1 MAIYPDKLIIL
12 DYSGTLSP
20 EAPLFAGPDS
30 LLNELAV
37 SGLQDF
43 GIDSPHVFWEKL
55 VNPTWQEGSTTS
67 AGYKKVLSDR
77 IIAALHPDM
86 SMPRRAALARAVST
100 FVDHYLGRS
109 RIDPLWKPVL
119 HKISGASSVM
129 TVIATDHYAE
139 ATGAIIR
146 FLGKWKITATAA
158 MDIASPSHPPSF
170 IVANSADI
178 GFHKSDPRF
187 WQALKTG
194 LRLHALHDI
203 LMIDDFGCNE
213 QEADD
218 YRKRHQVKERMK
230 TTLTTLETVF
240 SAAIEVFPFMIET
253 DIRERRVR
261 LENLFEEM
269 TGVIDRFLTSGQR
282 AAKRSKQK
290 QMEVNIS

>member
-30 LLNELAV
+30 LLDELAA

-55 VNPTWQEGSTTS
+55 VNPTWPVGSTTS
-67 AGYKKVLSDR
+67 AGYKKVLTDR

-139 ATGAIIR
+139 ATGAIIH
-146 FLGKWKITATAA
+146 FLGKWKITATGATEN
-158 MDIASPSHPPSF
+158 ASPSHHASF

-178 GFHKSDPRF
+178 GFHKADPRF

-194 LRLHALHDI
+194 LRLHVFRDI

-218 YRKRHQVKERMK
+218 YCRQDHVQERIK
-230 TTLTTLETVF
+230 TTITTLATVF

-269 TGVIDRFLTSGQR
+269 TGVIDRFLTSC
-282 AAKRSKQK
+282 
-290 QMEVNIS
+290 